1 MNRRTRGLRAGL
13 LAAVISVV
21 VALPAFAAHNGNN
34 RATFDG
40 DTSGTAVVNYS
51 EGRGTFNGTLN
62 VSGLDD
68 GDYSFAVSLN
78 GTNRQALCSFEAGS
92 GRTGCSVTDR
102 ALPGFNLAE
111 VLDADGDVVDSAV
124 FDRGGNCRDPQ
135 QGGSLCE
142 SNDTRKNP

>member
-1 MNRRTRGLRAGL
+1 MHPRLRGLRVGL

-40 DTSGTAVVNYS
+40 EVSGSAIVNYS
-51 EGRGTFNGTLN
+51 EGRGTFNASLN
-62 VSGLDD
+62 VSGLED
-68 GDYSFAVSLN
+68 GDYTFAVSLN
-78 GTNRQALCSFEAGS
+78 GANRQELCSFEAGK
-92 GRTGCSVTDR
+92 GRTGCRVTDR

-111 VLDADGDVVDSAV
+111 VLDADGNVVASAV
-124 FDRGGNCRDPQ
+124 LARRGNCRDPQ

-142 SNDTRKNP
+142 ANDTRRN